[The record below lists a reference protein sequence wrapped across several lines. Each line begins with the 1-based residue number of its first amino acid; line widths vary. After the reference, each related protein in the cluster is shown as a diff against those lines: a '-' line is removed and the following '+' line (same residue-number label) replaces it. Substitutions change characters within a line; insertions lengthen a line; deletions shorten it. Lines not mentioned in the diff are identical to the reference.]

1 MQGDRMRESTQMTPS
16 YKVTAEAQVWLDE
29 DPLEVIETE
38 QEVDVKEELSKR

>member
-1 MQGDRMRESTQMTPS
+1 MQGDRMRESMQMTPS
-16 YKVTAEAQVWLDE
+16 HKVTAEAQVWLDE